1 MSYEKPMAQYPA
13 VHFEDHVVEYPG
25 RFREVSNPDGTIDHE
40 PAEGDIIQIGTP
52 LSAHN
57 LNTMD
62 HGIWSLFQEMAGL
75 KDQML
80 SLAVVVSTLQG
91 SLTNG
96 IGSNIFFTE
105 MLDATIEVLDGWVDV
120 PNRRVVL

>member
-1 MSYEKPMAQYPA
+1 MSYEKPMTQYPA

-57 LNTMD
+57 
-62 HGIWSLFQEMAGL
+62 HCF
-75 KDQML
+75 
-80 SLAVVVSTLQG
+80 
-91 SLTNG
+91 
-96 IGSNIFFTE
+96 
-105 MLDATIEVLDGWVDV
+105 
-120 PNRRVVL
+120 RRWRG